1 MHLYQ
6 RSPRVQAVAQ
16 LDQGF
21 TVIRR
26 VLLEKTII
34 HHDVISRKRL
44 GLWKKAKT
52 VFIQWK
58 RSEENEDCIC
68 CSHNFYCPLIHGKSV
83 VVLFHYRH
91 IYENKIK

>member
-1 MHLYQ
+1 MTLTFSIHEMRESVCSATPMHLYQ
-6 RSPRVQAVAQ
+6 RSPRVQAVAL

-44 GLWKKAKT
+44 GL
-52 VFIQWK
+52 
-58 RSEENEDCIC
+58 
-68 CSHNFYCPLIHGKSV
+68 
-83 VVLFHYRH
+83 
-91 IYENKIK
+91 